1 MDDIKNIIKTN
12 LLGEIKNTAKK
23 IIYTD
28 GKEID
33 ITDKC
38 FFMILE
44 TQREKDGSY
53 FENGHSVSCNKQI
66 LQIIQQLEMNLYI
79 FNMMLTNDISYEKAY
94 YLLKTNSF
102 LKITKKRKRVLTNG
116 KWK

>member
-1 MDDIKNIIKTN
+1 MDDINNIVKAN
-12 LLGEIKNTAKK
+12 LLGQIKHTAKK

-66 LQIIQQLEMNLYI
+66 LQIMQQLEMNLYI
-79 FNMMLTNDISYEKAY
+79 FNLMLINNISYDEAY
-94 YLLKTNSF
+94 HLLKTNSF
-102 LKITKKRKRVLTNG
+102 LNNNNKKKEGTN
-116 KWK
+116 